1 MVKKLRVLII
11 SFLTLFYFIKAGILV
26 ALKSVISYLP
36 LVIFFF
42 FVITISKFI
51 VLYPLGMLFK
61 FSKKVNIYITLLM
74 STCLTFGTIY
84 TIYGLNNG
92 IINKNQYS
100 ILVVVVILT
109 AIIPTIIAQLFFQ
122 PKKNEVNFINTK
134 NIEKGGD

>member
-1 MVKKLRVLII
+1 MN
-11 SFLTLFYFIKAGILV
+11 TG
-26 ALKSVISYLP
+26 
-36 LVIFFF
+36 
-42 FVITISKFI
+42 
-51 VLYPLGMLFK
+51 
-61 FSKKVNIYITLLM
+61 
-74 STCLTFGTIY
+74 LTFGTICA
-84 TIYGLNNG
+84 IYGLNNG